1 MFAPVKDRRGAGQ
14 GFTHEVGDQVEIATP
29 LLGRLV
35 NRVLRT
41 DACPEWTFGT
51 RALMRNLV
59 ARGLS
64 DRI

>member
-1 MFAPVKDRRGAGQ
+1 M
-14 GFTHEVGDQVEIATP
+14 VEIATP

-35 NRVLRT
+35 NRVLRS

-59 ARGLS
+59 ARGLA